1 MRGFQGDIV
10 RAFIFKAAPCA
21 PIAFSMLILSACA
34 MQVQKYPDPTVVR
47 LPAKSRPIL
56 VKKIVSQLGRG
67 QEIGSIHIGGLCL
80 RNGTLRWNTGGHVPM
95 LNEELANHLNTELD
109 SAGYDVVRP
118 TESLF
123 EAPNEG
129 NAEFMLG
136 GVVKSLA
143 SNRCYPFAGFGNYGT
158 SSGEASVEVEWQ
170 LYEKRTR
177 AIVYTATTGGT
188 GKADNGPNG
197 AEDAFYR
204 AVTAALRNL
213 LIDQQFAG
221 RLVRA
226 DGQSSM

>member
-1 MRGFQGDIV
+1 M
-10 RAFIFKAAPCA
+10 KAVTSRLMASA
-21 PIAFSMLILSACA
+21 VITFSLLFLSACA
-34 MQVQKYPDPTVVR
+34 MQVQQYPDAAVVR

-80 RNGTLRWNTGGHVPM
+80 RNGTLRWNTGGHVPL

-109 SAGYDVVRP
+109 AAGYDVVRP
-118 TESLF
+118 AESLF
-123 EAPNEG
+123 DAPSEG

-136 GVVKSLA
+136 GIVKGLA

-188 GKADNGPNG
+188 GKADTGPNG

-221 RLVRA
+221 RLGRV
-226 DGQSSM
+226 DVQSSM

>member
-1 MRGFQGDIV
+1 MNACIE
-10 RAFIFKAAPCA
+10 K
-21 PIAFSMLILSACA
+21 IALGTAVALSMLVLSACA
-34 MQVQKYPDPTVVR
+34 MQVQQYPDTAVVR

-67 QEIGSIHIGGLCL
+67 QEIGTIHIGGLCL
-80 RNGTLRWNTGGHVPM
+80 RNGTLRWNTGGHVPL

-109 SAGYDVVRP
+109 AAGYDVVRP
-118 TESLF
+118 AESLF
-123 EAPNEG
+123 EAPSEG

-136 GVVKSLA
+136 GIVKGLA
-143 SNRCYPFAGFGNYGT
+143 SNRCYPFAGFGNDGT

-188 GKADNGPNG
+188 GKADTGPNG

-221 RLVRA
+221 RLVRVEM
-226 DGQSSM
+226 QSTM

>member
-1 MRGFQGDIV
+1 MQPLTVKLMSGAAM
-10 RAFIFKAAPCA
+10 AFAMFV
-21 PIAFSMLILSACA
+21 LSACA
-34 MQVQKYPDPTVVR
+34 MQVQKYPDATVVR
-47 LPAKSRPIL
+47 LPTKSRPVL

-67 QEIGSIHIGGLCL
+67 QEIGSVHIGGLCL
-80 RNGTLRWNTGGHVPM
+80 RNGTLRWNTGGHVPL

-109 SAGYDVVRP
+109 AAGYDVVRP
-118 TESLF
+118 SESLF
-123 EAPNEG
+123 EAPNDG

-143 SNRCYPFAGFGNYGT
+143 SSRCYPFAGFGNYGT

-177 AIVYTATTGGT
+177 SIVYTATTGGT
-188 GKADNGPNG
+188 GKADTGPNG

-226 DGQSSM
+226 EIQSSM

>member
-1 MRGFQGDIV
+1 
-10 RAFIFKAAPCA
+10 
-21 PIAFSMLILSACA
+21 
-34 MQVQKYPDPTVVR
+34 
-47 LPAKSRPIL
+47 
-56 VKKIVSQLGRG
+56 
-67 QEIGSIHIGGLCL
+67 
-80 RNGTLRWNTGGHVPM
+80 M